1 MEEEITHAFP
11 CTYNDGMELR
21 DYFAAKAMAALI
33 SQYPPDESAMWQLNN
48 YTKKELAFRAY
59 QHADAMLKI
68 RAEE

>member
-1 MEEEITHAFP
+1 MDYPEEL
-11 CTYNDGMELR
+11 NLR

-48 YTKKELAFRAY
+48 YRKGELAFRAY